1 MTTNKKKSVG
11 AFFGNLLHN
20 NRFLAILSI
29 ILALFVWIY
38 ILYVLNPV
46 NEKKFDDIP
55 VDVLSAFEGSTLDD
69 RGYMMLESAQDKID
83 VTVSGTRAA
92 LLNFSEEDL
101 KISLDMNSILS
112 AGERSVKVIV
122 TSNNSNIKVTDYYP
136 TEINIK
142 FAVEATR
149 EIPVEILQVGAL
161 PEGYEIDEQTVS
173 PQNIT
178 VTGPADTVAE
188 IDKAYVKIS
197 LDNVKENFSGT
208 YDISLVHFETGSGNK
223 TEETNVER
231 RYLDISATSAEAS
244 VAVAYRKTLA
254 AAVEIVNTYG
264 GNNETSLVSVA
275 FDTTSV
281 KATGPEK
288 VLSGM
293 NEILLGTID
302 TALFEKSGTVTL
314 EVPPLEGV
322 TYDTQQITATVTVAK
337 DLTVKTLTF
346 DTASITCKNVPTG
359 KVARVNAGKI
369 YVRIRGSAAALKD
382 LKADQFKCEADVSKA
397 NEDGSYPI
405 FVTPTATVSGITFDV
420 VGAPSVKV
428 NFQ

>member
-1 MTTNKKKSVG
+1 M
-11 AFFGNLLHN
+11 
-20 NRFLAILSI
+20 
-29 ILALFVWIY
+29 
-38 ILYVLNPV
+38 
-46 NEKKFDDIP
+46 
-55 VDVLSAFEGSTLDD
+55 
-69 RGYMMLESAQDKID
+69 
-83 VTVSGTRAA
+83 
-92 LLNFSEEDL
+92 
-101 KISLDMNSILS
+101 
-112 AGERSVKVIV
+112 
-122 TSNNSNIKVTDYYP
+122 
-136 TEINIK
+136 
-142 FAVEATR
+142 
-149 EIPVEILQVGAL
+149 
-161 PEGYEIDEQTVS
+161 
-173 PQNIT
+173 
-178 VTGPADTVAE
+178 
-188 IDKAYVKIS
+188 
-197 LDNVKENFSGT
+197 
-208 YDISLVHFETGSGNK
+208 
-223 TEETNVER
+223 
-231 RYLDISATSAEAS
+231 
-244 VAVAYRKTLA
+244 
-254 AAVEIVNTYG
+254 NTYG

-346 DTASITCKNVPTG
+346 DTANITCKNVPTG